1 METKGHVRLKR
12 GTGKVSSG
20 VSEEAESVPKK
31 LSGLV
36 DKRTDAGRARQASRR
51 TTEVK

>member
-12 GTGKVSSG
+12 RKGKVSAG

-36 DKRTDAGRARQASRR
+36 DKRTDARQASRQTDIQQR
-51 TTEVK
+51 